1 MRCPMARRLT
11 TLVAAATAS
20 LSLALA
26 ATATAAE
33 SSYPPDAGAR
43 DFSSGPGGW
52 QESVDFGGVCVA
64 PVVCPTVANSHE
76 PSGGAGGG
84 SFIRSSYAGVVGVQ
98 SIGGAAT
105 AIWESPQFV
114 YTGAGGEDARSVQLT
129 LSRRADV
136 AELLAVE
143 GNSATYSVQLLN
155 VNTGAE
161 LTLVDAASLAG
172 AEGWTATAAASVKA
186 SRLVAGDTYR
196 LRILTEYRT
205 GTSVLVGGSADYDDV
220 VLGASTVG
228 ANGEDGSDDGKG
240 GSGGMS
246 SEDLS
251 SLMRA
256 SGIGDFATLVGTG
269 AGGANGK
276 DGSSGA
282 NGGAAATAKRL
293 LVKLR
298 CPAKV
303 GRTCKIKAQGLLNKR
318 RPATFV
324 KRVSIP
330 KGKAR
335 KVALRLK
342 PKAKGKVAKRKF
354 IRVKAKVR
362 AGKASATVVK
372 RLRLIRAK

>member
-1 MRCPMARRLT
+1 MRRPTPQRLATLMAA
-11 TLVAAATAS
+11 VTAS

-26 ATATAAE
+26 ATAAAAE

-43 DFSSGPGGW
+43 DFSAGPGGW

-64 PVVCPTVANSHE
+64 PVVCPTVANSHQ
-76 PSGGAGGG
+76 PSGGADGGG
-84 SFIRSSYAGVVGVQ
+84 FIRSSYLGVVGVQ

-105 AIWESPQFV
+105 GIWESPQFV
-114 YTGAGGEDARSVQLT
+114 YTGAGGENARSVQLT

-143 GNSATYSVQLLN
+143 GNSAAYSVQLLN
-155 VNTGAE
+155 VNTGAK
-161 LTLVDAASLAG
+161 LTLIDDATLAG
-172 AEGWTATAAASVKA
+172 ATGWTTTQAASVNA
-186 SRLVAGDTYR
+186 SRIDAGDTYR

-205 GTSVLVGGSADYDDV
+205 GTSVLVRGSADYDDV

-228 ANGEDGSDDGKG
+228 ANGKDGDDGKG
-240 GSGGMS
+240 GGGGIS

-251 SLMRA
+251 SLMRT
-256 SGIGDFATLVGTG
+256 SGIGDFATLIG
-269 AGGANGK
+269 AGGANGN
-276 DGSSGA
+276 DGNSGA
-282 NGGAAATAKRL
+282 NGGAATTAKRL

-303 GRTCKIKAQGLLNKR
+303 GRTCRIRAQGLLGKR

-330 KGKAR
+330 KGKAK
-335 KVALRLK
+335 KVSLRLK
-342 PKAKGKVAKRKF
+342 PKAKSKVAKRKF
-354 IRVKAKVR
+354 IRVRAKVR
-362 AGKASATVVK
+362 AGKTSATVVK

>member
-1 MRCPMARRLT
+1 MRRPTPQRLA
-11 TLVAAATAS
+11 TLVATITAS

-52 QESVDFGGVCVA
+52 QESVDFGGACVA
-64 PVVCPTVANSHE
+64 PVVCPRVTNSHQ
-76 PSGGAGGG
+76 PSGGADGGG
-84 SFIRSSYAGVVGVQ
+84 FIRSSYLGVVGVQ

-105 AIWESPQFV
+105 GIWESPQFV

-136 AELLAVE
+136 DELLAVE
-143 GNSATYSVQLLN
+143 GNSATYAVQLLN
-155 VNTGAE
+155 VNTGAK

-172 AEGWTATAAASVKA
+172 ANSWTTTEAASVKA

-205 GTSVLVGGSADYDDV
+205 GTSALVSGSADYDDV

-228 ANGEDGSDDGKG
+228 ANGKDGGDGKG
-240 GSGGMS
+240 GGGGISSG
-246 SEDLS
+246 ELS
-251 SLMRA
+251 SLMRSA
-256 SGIGDFATLVGTG
+256 GIGYFATLIG
-269 AGGANGK
+269 ASGA
-276 DGSSGA
+276 SGA
-282 NGGAAATAKRL
+282 NGSNGSGGADGAAATAKRL

-303 GRTCKIKAQGLLNKR
+303 GRTCKIRVQGLIDKR
-318 RPATFV
+318 KSATFV

-335 KVALRLK
+335 KVSLRLR

-362 AGKASATVVK
+362 AGKTTATVVK